1 MFLDRFHSVQDGHV
15 HISALQAS
23 QFAKEIAEDFN
34 PIHDPDARRFC
45 VPGDLLFALILARF
59 GLSEHMTFRFR
70 SLLGEGVPLRFV
82 ETENRIDVCDE
93 AGKVY
98 IEVARSGRCTR
109 DEQLI
114 EDITRAYVAASGKN
128 FPHTLKP
135 LMESNGVMFNPD
147 RPMVMYESMS
157 LALNNLNL
165 PSPGLELHNA
175 TLDAA
180 GKRGSVLL
188 EYRLT
193 ADNQP
198 VGEVTKRLVLSGLRP
213 YCPEAMA
220 GVIEEFYRLKASGAN
235 YFNNDNNGDPNNADS
250 AR

>member
-1 MFLDRFHSVQDGHV
+1 MFLDRFHSVEDGHV
-15 HISALQAS
+15 VISALQAS
-23 QFAKEIAEDFN
+23 QFAKEVAGDFN

-45 VPGDLLFALILARF
+45 VPGDLLFAIILARF

-70 SLLGEGVPLRFV
+70 SLLGAGVPLRFV
-82 ETENRIDVCDE
+82 ESESTIDVCDD

-98 IEVARSGRCTR
+98 IEVIRSGARTR

-114 EDITRAYVAASGKN
+114 EDITLTYVSASGKN

-157 LALNNLNL
+157 LALDNLDL

-180 GKRGSVLL
+180 GKRGSVPL
-188 EYRLT
+188 EYQLT
-193 ADNQP
+193 ANGNT

-220 GVIEEFYRLKASGAN
+220 NVIEEFYRLKARGAN
-235 YFNNDNNGDPNNADS
+235 YFNNDNSGDQGNANS